1 MDYYLACWPSEVYL
15 LRKNLKIISDK
26 IILLPNFKKVEKI
39 LFKEKDID
47 FIYLWR
53 IVKNKW
59 IEKVLDIFNSLKKYN
74 LKILWDWHD
83 FYYLKEKYNKF
94 EFLWRIK
101 FSKVWNYLKSS
112 KFFISFSLME
122 WLPFSLIEAMSFW
135 VIPIVSNVEWH
146 KDLIINWY
154 NWFLFNT
161 ELELYNILFKVNLL
175 TKEKI
180 EEISLNAINSITR
193 LEENWN
199 KKFDNFF

>member
-1 MDYYLACWPSEVYL
+1 MDYYLVCWPSEVYL
-15 LRKNLKIISDK
+15 LRKNLKINSDK

-94 EFLWRIK
+94 EFLWRIE